1 MVGPGIR
8 YISRL
13 VKMTFKRGGKMPLI
27 KKGVEAVVAGP
38 MSRREFFGRSK
49 QIINE
54 AQAQGE
60 MLSARA
66 TFESEQKKGLFWL
79 QKNADDVHKLKSVSL
94 EADLAAQRHS
104 KKLERKMDWRD
115 YPDPR
120 NVDNAPSPSS
130 EVMGWELDEAEKMV
144 RNKVTKKRW
153 GELGI
158 TRESARK
165 IDKHQEM
172 ADFGYDKIND
182 PSLNKWFDARDKWM
196 EATGSGTTRAAQ
208 WGPGRQSQMS
218 TTSRADR
225 ILIERPGAYSRRKRA
240 RPEIR
245 ESYLYPEQTQRER
258 WTEHWGDLPSMQV
271 GKDLIKEVKKDA
283 KKSASKVKSIW
294 EGLKKEYE
302 KGLHSVD

>member
-1 MVGPGIR
+1 MGNWWREAVFYQIYPRSFYDANDDGIGDLEGIR
-8 YISRL
+8 LKLDY
-13 VKMTFKRGGKMPLI
+13 
-27 KKGVEAVVAGP
+27 
-38 MSRREFFGRSK
+38 
-49 QIINE
+49 
-54 AQAQGE
+54 
-60 MLSARA
+60 LS
-66 TFESEQKKGLFWL
+66 
-79 QKNADDVHKLKSVSL
+79 
-94 EADLAAQRHS
+94 
-104 KKLERKMDWRD
+104 
-115 YPDPR
+115 
-120 NVDNAPSPSS
+120 
-130 EVMGWELDEAEKMV
+130 
-144 RNKVTKKRW
+144 
-153 GELGI
+153 ELGI
-158 TRESARK
+158 DGIWISPFYK
-165 IDKHQEM
+165 SPM